1 MLHVYAI
8 TDVRDGSIV
17 SLNRSIHGTE
27 IALVGHTSVLPYLGS
42 IPLSPGDLE
51 AALAETA
58 WIVVDYPAHD
68 LSGRPVPAARLK
80 VSREYLGT

>member
-27 IALVGHTSVLPYLGS
+27 IVLVGHTSVLPHLGS
-42 IPLSPGDLE
+42 LPLTPGDLE
-51 AALAETA
+51 AALSETA
-58 WIVVDYPAHD
+58 WVVVDYPAHD
-68 LSGRPVPAARLK
+68 LSGRLVPAARLK
-80 VSREYLGT
+80 VSREYLGS

>member
-17 SLNRSIHGTE
+17 SINRSTFGAE
-27 IALVGHTSVLPYLGS
+27 IVLVGHTSVVPHLGTK
-42 IPLSPGDLE
+42 PLSPGDLE
-51 AALAETA
+51 AALAQTA
-58 WIVVDYPAHD
+58 WVIIDYPTHEHA
-68 LSGRPVPAARLK
+68 GKQMPAARLK